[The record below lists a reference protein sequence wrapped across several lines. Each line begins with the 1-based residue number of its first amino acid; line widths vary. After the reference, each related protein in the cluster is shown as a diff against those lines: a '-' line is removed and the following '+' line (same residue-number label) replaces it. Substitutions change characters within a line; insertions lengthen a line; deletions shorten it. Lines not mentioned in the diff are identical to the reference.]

1 VILDE
6 FILNTKELKL
16 VRIDYDI
23 MTEEINDRL
32 ISKMSPQEQINT
44 YNLSLILPT
53 RSCEEDDENYWDQ
66 ILLDEFILSYLLQVL
81 DKRKVKYFL
90 TDITKEYYRKS
101 DHIEDDFIDEIDEFV
116 DGILTID
123 GVLDRINS
131 VGLDKINLIE
141 LSFLERNSR
150 KI

>member
-1 VILDE
+1 MILDE

-81 DKRKVKYFL
+81 GKRKVKYFL

-141 LSFLERNSR
+141 LAFLERNSR

>member
-1 VILDE
+1 
-6 FILNTKELKL
+6 
-16 VRIDYDI
+16 
-23 MTEEINDRL
+23 MTDEINDKL
-32 ISKMSPQEQINT
+32 ISKMTPQEQINT

-66 ILLDEFILSYLLQVL
+66 ILMDEFILSYLVQILN
-81 DKRKVKYFL
+81 KRKIKYFL
-90 TDITKEYYRKS
+90 TDITKEYYRKT
-101 DHIEDDFIDEIDEFV
+101 DHVEDDFIDEIDEFI

-141 LSFLERNSR
+141 LSFLERNSK

>member
-1 VILDE
+1 MILDE

>member
-81 DKRKVKYFL
+81 GKRKVKYFL

-141 LSFLERNSR
+141 LAFLERNSR

>member
-16 VRIDYDI
+16 IRIDYEI
-23 MTEEINDRL
+23 MTDEINDKL
-32 ISKMSPQEQINT
+32 ISKMTPQEQINT

-66 ILLDEFILSYLLQVL
+66 ILMDEFILSYLVQILN
-81 DKRKVKYFL
+81 KRKIKYFL
-90 TDITKEYYRKS
+90 TDITKEYYRKT
-101 DHIEDDFIDEIDEFV
+101 DHVEDDFIDEIDEFI

-141 LSFLERNSR
+141 LSFLERNSK

>member
-1 VILDE
+1 
-6 FILNTKELKL
+6 
-16 VRIDYDI
+16 

-141 LSFLERNSR
+141 LAFLERNSR

>member
-1 VILDE
+1 MLDD
-6 FILNTKELKL
+6 FILKTEELKL
-16 VRIDYDI
+16 IRIDYEI
-23 MTEEINDRL
+23 MTEEINDKL

-44 YNLSLILPT
+44 YNLTLLLPT
-53 RSCEEDDENYWDQ
+53 RSCEDDDENYWDQ
-66 ILLDEFILSYLLQVL
+66 ILMDEFILSYLVHILN
-81 DKRKVKYFL
+81 KRKIKYFL

-101 DHIEDDFIDEIDEFV
+101 DHIEEDFIDEIDEFV

-141 LSFLERNSR
+141 LSFLERNSK

>member
-1 VILDE
+1 
-6 FILNTKELKL
+6 
-16 VRIDYDI
+16 
-23 MTEEINDRL
+23 MTDEINDKL
-32 ISKMSPQEQINT
+32 ISKMTPQEQINT

-66 ILLDEFILSYLLQVL
+66 ILMDEFILSYLVQILN
-81 DKRKVKYFL
+81 KRKIKYFL
-90 TDITKEYYRKS
+90 TDITKEYYRKT
-101 DHIEDDFIDEIDEFV
+101 DHVEDDFIDEIDEFI

-123 GVLDRINS
+123 SVLDRINS

-141 LSFLERNSR
+141 LSFLERNSK

>member
-1 VILDE
+1 
-6 FILNTKELKL
+6 
-16 VRIDYDI
+16 

>member
-141 LSFLERNSR
+141 LAFLERNSR

>member
-123 GVLDRINS
+123 DVLDRINS

-141 LSFLERNSR
+141 LAFLERNSR

>member
-1 VILDE
+1 
-6 FILNTKELKL
+6 
-16 VRIDYDI
+16 

-123 GVLDRINS
+123 DVLDRINS

-141 LSFLERNSR
+141 LAFLERNSR